1 MLDRK
6 LSDCIVIEE
15 EERLR
20 ALDDEVI
27 DAHRDQIDAD
37 GVVPAAGDGDL
48 QLSADAVGSGNQDR
62 ILKSRLLNIEQSP
75 ETADIIDHAGASGRA
90 GERLDRIDQP
100 VTRVDIDARIL
111 VVQTGNGLP
120 LNGMLDVPQAAAI
133 TVKNARTRFS
143 NQPRSP
149 ADDVA
154 LFGIIRQC

>member
-6 LSDCIVIEE
+6 LSHCIVIEE

-20 ALDDEVI
+20 ALDHQIVH
-27 DAHRDQIDAD
+27 AHRDQIDAD
-37 GVVPAAGDGDL
+37 GVVSAAGDGDL
-48 QLSADAVGSGNQDR
+48 QFGADAVGGGDQDR
-62 ILKSRLLNIEQSP
+62 ILEPRLFEVEERA

-90 GERLDRIDQP
+90 GELLDGIDQP

-111 VVQTGNGLP
+111 VVETGNGLP

-149 ADDVA
+149 AC
-154 LFGIIRQC
+154 G